1 MDVLVLIDKL
11 DDLVHN
17 AKAVPLTDQVR
28 IDREEIYDI
37 LDQMRATI
45 PEEIKQARWIVKERQ
60 DMLAEAKREV
70 DRLLAEAREQAVRE
84 ASQTEIVKLAERQAQ
99 DIVDE
104 ARRQARETR
113 LEMEDWADGILS
125 TLEVNLEKFLTAV
138 KRGRERLHE
147 RSQEH
152 VMAGVSDAARTKS
165 FRRPRKV
172 LRTFRGSALG
182 TLWPLVPRRGRAAP
196 PRRRLSLWRRS
207 WIVCV
212 AAGGRLAGREA
223 RAG

>member
-60 DMLAEAKREV
+60 EMLAEAKRET
-70 DRLLAEAREQAVRE
+70 DRLLGEAREQAVRE

-99 DIVDE
+99 DIVEDT
-104 ARRQARETR
+104 RRQARETR
-113 LEMEDWADGILS
+113 RVLA
-125 TLEVNLEKFLTAV
+125 NQRRAA
-138 KRGRERLHE
+138 GRRASL
-147 RSQEH
+147 
-152 VMAGVSDAARTKS
+152 MARTREDAARPAQEPPEAPS
-165 FRRPRKV
+165 V
-172 LRTFRGSALG
+172 LRALDRVSARDREILLLIAWDGLSIEEAAHALG
-182 TLWPLVPRRGRAAP
+182 CSRGAAKVRFHRAK
-196 PRRRLSLWRRS
+196 RRLGQAIAELEPED
-207 WIVCV
+207 VP
-212 AAGGRLAGREA
+212 APARLRLET
-223 RAG
+223 R